1 MAKSIFDHLKAVS
14 KEKIPWDSLS
24 ESDKKSWDDYMITRW
39 LSMNIDYVHYMN
51 ELQMLRTN
59 EVRSK
64 DYYNMLLYSLPT
76 KYAYIK
82 YIKKPNTLESKKE
95 LLTFLSTVYKVSK
108 RECLDIIEL
117 FRNLKLN
124 DEFERILTMHGIQEN
139 DKDQLRKELFNESK

>member
-39 LSMNIDYVHYMN
+39 LSMNVDYVHYMN

-82 YIKKPNTLESKKE
+82 YIKNILNLFS
-95 LLTFLSTVYKVSK
+95 STV
-108 RECLDIIEL
+108 EAA
-117 FRNLKLN
+117 
-124 DEFERILTMHGIQEN
+124 
-139 DKDQLRKELFNESK
+139 

>member
-1 MAKSIFDHLKAVS
+1 
-14 KEKIPWDSLS
+14 
-24 ESDKKSWDDYMITRW
+24 
-39 LSMNIDYVHYMN
+39 MNIDYVHYMN

-117 FRNLKLN
+117 FRILKLN